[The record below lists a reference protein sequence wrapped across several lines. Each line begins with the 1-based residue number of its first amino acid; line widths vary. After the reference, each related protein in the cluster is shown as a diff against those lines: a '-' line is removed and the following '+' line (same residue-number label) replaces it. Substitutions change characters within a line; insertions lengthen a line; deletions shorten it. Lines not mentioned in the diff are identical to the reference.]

1 MATHVKVIA
10 VLFLLIGAV
19 LLLGAVFAPMLLGVL
34 ATIVG
39 SSQEEDAAI
48 GAAILGLTGMMAS
61 MVLLVL
67 AVPYVV
73 CGWGLLKLKPWSR
86 VIGIILAA
94 LALMSF
100 PLGTIF
106 GVYALIILF
115 KKETEALFAPA
126 LGQRPANS

>member
-115 KKETEALFAPA
+115 KKETEALFAPD

>member
-1 MATHVKVIA
+1 VATHVKVIA